1 MSSNKEVATAW
12 ANNKQAKSSKFLDS
26 YRYHTDGSY
35 LYSYGLMI
43 GFTRTSNGNKVL
55 IEYTASG
62 SFQSRTTS
70 NHVGSARV
78 AADEIIYP
86 KELAEELNRN

>member
-12 ANNKQAKSSKFLDS
+12 ANNKQAKTSSYAGS
-26 YRYHTDGSY
+26 YRYHTDGNY

-43 GFTRTSNGNKVL
+43 GFTRSSNGNKVL
-55 IEYTASG
+55 IEYTSAG
-62 SFQSRTTS
+62 SFKSRTTS
-70 NHVGSARV
+70 NHVGAARV

-86 KELAEELNRN
+86 KELVEEYKRD